1 MKKDT
6 FFNLTSRAIQK
17 AQQRGR
23 ELGKSWSLTYRM
35 FENQNKYQDYLSLA
49 LLELLNENTFY
60 DIKPETI
67 IKKSQ
72 IKVPDDFFW
81 LADNKIKLLKYYFQ
95 SSNNKILSEAVL
107 DFNEDDNASVNDK
120 LTDIIIRSFEFHQ
133 KFRLSLANIYKLKFL
148 NFKIFEL
155 FLFFIEDLS
164 SKSLNISNGLQHNYK
179 DDLVLLGLI
188 STYSLIFDKWISSND
203 EDFSTIMKVADEY
216 LNNAEEVGLNFR
228 VIWDENKCWRF
239 FQSWY

>member
-1 MKKDT
+1 
-6 FFNLTSRAIQK
+6 
-17 AQQRGR
+17 
-23 ELGKSWSLTYRM
+23 M

-49 LLELLNENTFY
+49 LLELLNESTFY

-72 IKVPDDFFW
+72 IKIPDDFFW

-107 DFNEDDNASVNDK
+107 DFNEDDSATVNDK

-133 KFRLSLANIYKLKFL
+133 KFRLSLANIYKLKFH

-179 DDLVLLGLI
+179 DELVLLGLI

-228 VIWDENKCWRF
+228 VI
-239 FQSWY
+239 

>member
-1 MKKDT
+1 M
-6 FFNLTSRAIQK
+6 A
-17 AQQRGR
+17 G
-23 ELGKSWSLTYRM
+23 
-35 FENQNKYQDYLSLA
+35 
-49 LLELLNENTFY
+49 
-60 DIKPETI
+60 
-67 IKKSQ
+67 
-72 IKVPDDFFW
+72 
-81 LADNKIKLLKYYFQ
+81 NKIKLLKYYFQ

-107 DFNEDDNASVNDK
+107 DFNEDDSATVNDK

-179 DDLVLLGLI
+179 DELVLLGLI

-228 VIWDENKCWRF
+228 VI
-239 FQSWY
+239 